1 MIDRRPIGIFDSGV
15 GGLTVLKEIEKIL
28 PHENLIYFGDNLR
41 APYGSRDP
49 QEISKFCLDIGKFL
63 EGLDIK
69 LLVIACNT
77 ATVVCLEELQSKIS
91 VPTIGVIASGT
102 REALEITKT
111 NKIGILSTPLTAK
124 VNAYKNEAQRID
136 DKVEVYQIGC
146 EPLVPM
152 IESGWEDTRKNQELI
167 RSYVDRLPTEIDV
180 VVFGCTHYPIIEEY
194 FIRELKGKKIVDPA
208 KETAL
213 EVKKLLKKLK
223 LLNRRDSKGKV
234 SFYTSGNLDKFKYL
248 AEKILDRSLDKI
260 KPALN

>member
-1 MIDRRPIGIFDSGV
+1 MVDKRAIGIFDSGV

-28 PHENLIYFGDNLR
+28 PHEDLIYFGDNLR

-49 QEISKFCLDIGKFL
+49 EEISKFCLNIGKFL
-63 EGLDIK
+63 ESLDIK

-77 ATVVCLEELQSKIS
+77 ATVVCLKELQEKIS
-91 VPTIGVIASGT
+91 VPTIGVIAYGT
-102 REALEITKT
+102 REALELTKT

-124 VNAYKNEAQRID
+124 VDAYKNEAQRIN

-152 IESGWEDTRKNQELI
+152 IESGWEDTEKNQELI
-167 RSYVDRLPTEIDV
+167 RSYVDLLPTEIDV

-213 EVKKLLKKLK
+213 EVEELLKKLK
-223 LLNRRDSKGKV
+223 LLNKRDSKGNV
-234 SFYTSGNLDKFKYL
+234 SFYTSGNINKFKKV
-248 AEKILDRSLDKI
+248 AEKLLGRPIEQI
-260 KPALN
+260 KQALN